1 MRPIHYEIY
10 ERPQSSSDNSSSED
24 DIPTT
29 LAPHALPEAILVHIN
44 CFNLYRLCSHALR
57 KSKLVPD
64 KTEAD
69 SLDRLW
75 TEEGEYERDVKR
87 IDPREILCWERKMG
101 MEQRMDVEK
110 QRGRWPWMRITVDLI
125 GIRRIERL
133 GERPR
138 YHGEDTEEN
147 GLQYGYA
154 MVNVDELKGVIA
166 EVKHK
171 RLRLRLPRGL
181 PSQPPTG
188 FYIWNTECP
197 PLISECRIYGGW
209 KSDPDCNGLRR
220 WFGPYDPYNSRMLK
234 ATRLDHPSI
243 RGITFFLDRV
253 DARPLGMHVHWKNHC
268 EQCIYLYDQS
278 NDNGPGD
285 AEMAIFPGKTSV
297 EWYPLYF
304 YVPIGK
310 DDKIVGFGILRT
322 KEPILHGTELATKMV
337 PHALMVRLEHAG
349 DIIASQNHLVNKPME
364 TFDWCLAQSRGSGP
378 VALVYGVPHYGCL
391 IWEWFGGYDG
401 TNPEK
406 HCRFEP
412 KFELPP
418 SLKHRGLNFS
428 DCDDAIYTWAPLDGL
443 ESATEYH
450 DGLPKYGY
458 GSSGILLRYND
469 GSQRTVGLGISA
481 G

>member
-1 MRPIHYEIY
+1 
-10 ERPQSSSDNSSSED
+10 
-24 DIPTT
+24 
-29 LAPHALPEAILVHIN
+29 
-44 CFNLYRLCSHALR
+44 
-57 KSKLVPD
+57 
-64 KTEAD
+64 
-69 SLDRLW
+69 
-75 TEEGEYERDVKR
+75 
-87 IDPREILCWERKMG
+87 
-101 MEQRMDVEK
+101 
-110 QRGRWPWMRITVDLI
+110 
-125 GIRRIERL
+125 
-133 GERPR
+133 
-138 YHGEDTEEN
+138 
-147 GLQYGYA
+147 
-154 MVNVDELKGVIA
+154 
-166 EVKHK
+166 
-171 RLRLRLPRGL
+171 
-181 PSQPPTG
+181 
-188 FYIWNTECP
+188 
-197 PLISECRIYGGW
+197 
-209 KSDPDCNGLRR
+209 
-220 WFGPYDPYNSRMLK
+220 MLK

-469 GSQRTVGLGISA
+469 GSQRTVGECSITLSEHNDYHEPKTVHWTTTSTGRYLVGFSQDDSERSTRRFQGWESAPAKGRIEFWNHYCDGLSRILISS
-481 G
+481 